1 MQLSIICPTYNEINY
16 IEKVYLSLIADDGI
30 EKEILFA
37 DGGSTDGTREK
48 IKKFASKNANVHLI
62 PKIRK

>member
-16 IEKVYLSLIADDGI
+16 IEKVYLSLIAKDGI

-37 DGGSTDGTREK
+37 DAGSTDGTREK
-48 IKKFASKNANVHLI
+48 IKEFA
-62 PKIRK
+62 